1 MDAVDVDN
9 LHCRIGQ
16 RVVNGIISPRL
27 GSILR
32 RRPPGNGCLRIRCS
46 GRPSRGIGCA
56 NAPPVKY
63 GTGASRDNRMIERLW
78 RSLKYECV
86 YLNAFETGTEMR
98 SGIGKWLTYY
108 NSERPHST
116 HGIVTPDEAY
126 DSRTEPMRLAA

>member
-1 MDAVDVDN
+1 MDAADVDN

-16 RVVNGIISPRL
+16 RVVNGIFSPRL

-56 NAPPVKY
+56 NAPPVIY

-78 RSLKYECV
+78 RSLKHECV
-86 YLNAFETGTEMR
+86 YLNGFQTGSAIR
-98 SGIGKWLTYY
+98 AGIGKLLTHD
-108 NSERPHST
+108 NSERLHST
-116 HGIVTPDEAY
+116 QGMLPPDEAQ
-126 DSRTEPMRLAA
+126 SAKQHQ